1 MFDVANY
8 CTSMSMVVTFKFVSL
23 DERSGDTIL
32 DCTDHFNFLWQRSR
46 FENQIKQHNAKRAA
60 MDKKVKSAES
70 KGDDDEY
77 SYEVSLDEDFLTS
90 LEYGMP
96 PASGMVL
103 SLKLSG
109 IAFFFVVYL
118 LFL

>member
-1 MFDVANY
+1 
-8 CTSMSMVVTFKFVSL
+8 
-23 DERSGDTIL
+23 
-32 DCTDHFNFLWQRSR
+32 
-46 FENQIKQHNAKRAA
+46 

-96 PASGMVL
+96 PASGMVWPLKTVCNCFFPL
-103 SLKLSG
+103 STFISLSQV
-109 IAFFFVVYL
+109 FT
-118 LFL
+118 